1 VVRKRA
7 LTIPLPSKSDLD
19 LATEKQIP
27 PPEIQKTLPQ
37 MQSRLLALPLELRE
51 MIYKYVLGD
60 NVLHI
65 IHKENKL
72 GHLRCK
78 AKTAVD
84 CPKRWYGEGPCS
96 QSCWGVVDSS
106 NIWMPVGDS
115 LHHWSDGDI
124 LPFLQTCRQV
134 YSEAVPI
141 LYSTNT
147 FSFIDLDCF
156 RYLSATILP
165 SRFQAIKKL
174 EIEWYLTWPIYD
186 DFAQRMLISTSLY
199 PPHDEATWEEIW
211 RIIAGMS
218 GLQKL
223 RVELNYFDGFR
234 DDECENKMLAPLRQ
248 VKGVKDFVVNLGWS
262 GKEVTGAS
270 FKVERPVVV
279 GVDESDEDW

>member
-1 VVRKRA
+1 MGISCRFCRRVGRCEWCSFLLLLFKSWRSLLYFGI
-7 LTIPLPSKSDLD
+7 LTNADFQWRD
-19 LATEKQIP
+19 
-27 PPEIQKTLPQ
+27 
-37 MQSRLLALPLELRE
+37 R
-51 MIYKYVLGD
+51 
-60 NVLHI
+60 
-65 IHKENKL
+65 
-72 GHLRCK
+72 
-78 AKTAVD
+78 
-84 CPKRWYGEGPCS
+84 
-96 QSCWGVVDSS
+96 
-106 NIWMPVGDS
+106 
-115 LHHWSDGDI
+115 
-124 LPFLQTCRQV
+124 
-134 YSEAVPI
+134 YSEAIPI

-147 FSFIDLDCF
+147 FSFIDLDCL

-174 EIEWYLTWPIYD
+174 EIEWYLTWPLYD
-186 DFAQRMLISTSLY
+186 DFAQRMLFSTSLY

-211 RIIAGMS
+211 RIIAGMA

-248 VKGVKDFVVNLGWS
+248 VKGVRDFVVNLGWS